1 MGLTMRL
8 TIRSACTFAIAALVL
23 AASNTAP
30 AADYPSQIIKI
41 VVPFTP
47 GGGVDVVAR
56 LIAPRLSESLGQSVV
71 VENRGGAGGSVG
83 ATIVAQA
90 PHDGYTLLLGTGS
103 THGTNPNVYTK
114 LGYDPV
120 RDFVPVALI
129 TSAPLMLVA
138 NNDVPVK
145 TAAELIALAK
155 TKPGELSFGSY
166 GTGSNNHLIA
176 ELLNTMAG
184 IQTNHIPYRGSAP
197 MMTDLIGGRIQFAFD
212 GVAATLGYIRSG
224 TVRSLGVSSAQ
235 RSAVLP
241 DVPTIAESAVPGF
254 DATAWF
260 ALFAP
265 AGTPKAVVDLLN
277 SKVNAVLV
285 AAEVREGFLKLG
297 NEPVGGGPDVLAA
310 KVQSELQKW
319 TTIVREKNIRIDQ

>member
-1 MGLTMRL
+1 MHPAVCTV
-8 TIRSACTFAIAALVL
+8 SALAIALFVAQCG
-23 AASNTAP
+23 TAR
-30 AADYPSQIIKI
+30 AADYPTQTIKI
-41 VVPFTP
+41 IVPFPP

-56 LIAPRLSESLGQSVV
+56 MIAPRLSESLGQSVI

-83 ATIVAQA
+83 ATAVAQS

-103 THGTNPNVYTK
+103 THGTNPLVYTK

-120 RDFVPVALI
+120 RDFAPVALI

-155 TKPGELSFGSY
+155 AKPGELSFGSY

-176 ELLNTMAG
+176 ELLNSMAG

-212 GVAATLGYIRSG
+212 GVATTLGYIRSG
-224 TVRSLGVSSAQ
+224 TVRALGVSSAK
-235 RSAVLP
+235 RSLVLP
-241 DVPTIAESAVPGF
+241 DEPTIAEQGVPGF
-254 DATAWF
+254 DASAWF

-265 AGTPKAVVDLLN
+265 AGTPKAAIELLN
-277 SKVNAVLV
+277 SKINDALRT
-285 AAEVREGFLKLG
+285 AEIKEGFLKVG
-297 NEPVGGGPDVLAA
+297 NEPAGGGPEILAA
-310 KVQSELQKW
+310 RVQSELQKW
-319 TTIVREKNIRIDQ
+319 PTIVREKNIHIDQ

>member
-1 MGLTMRL
+1 MHPA
-8 TIRSACTFAIAALVL
+8 ACTVSALVIALL
-23 AASNTAP
+23 AMPSSTAA
-30 AADYPSQIIKI
+30 AADYPTQTIKI
-41 VVPFTP
+41 VVPFPP

-56 LIAPRLSESLGQSVV
+56 MIAPRLSESLGQSVI

-83 ATIVAQA
+83 ATAVAQS

-103 THGTNPNVYTK
+103 THGTNPLVYTK

-120 RDFVPVALI
+120 RDFAPVALI
-129 TSAPLMLVA
+129 TSAPLMLVS
-138 NNDVPVK
+138 NNDVPVR
-145 TAAELIALAK
+145 TAADLIALAK
-155 TKPGELSFGSY
+155 AKPGTLSFGSY

-176 ELLNTMAG
+176 ELLNSMAG

-212 GVAATLGYIRSG
+212 GVATTVGYIRAG
-224 TVRSLGVSSAQ
+224 TVRALGVSSAK

-241 DVPTIAESAVPGF
+241 DEPTIAEQGVPGF
-254 DATAWF
+254 DAVAWF

-265 AGTPKAVVDLLN
+265 AGTPKEVIDLLN
-277 SKVNAVLV
+277 SKANDALK
-285 AAEVREGFLKLG
+285 APEVKEGFLRAG

-310 KVQSELQKW
+310 RVQSELQKW
-319 TTIVREKNIRIDQ
+319 TTIVRDKNIRIDQ

>member
-1 MGLTMRL
+1 MHPAVCTV
-8 TIRSACTFAIAALVL
+8 SALAIALFVAQ
-23 AASNTAP
+23 SGTAR
-30 AADYPSQIIKI
+30 AADYPTQTIKI
-41 VVPFTP
+41 IVPFPP

-56 LIAPRLSESLGQSVV
+56 MIAPRLSESLGQSVI

-83 ATIVAQA
+83 ATAVAQS

-103 THGTNPNVYTK
+103 THGTNPLVYTK

-120 RDFVPVALI
+120 RDFAPVALI

-155 TKPGELSFGSY
+155 AKPGELSFGSY

-176 ELLNTMAG
+176 ELLNSMAG

-212 GVAATLGYIRSG
+212 GVATTLGYIRSG
-224 TVRSLGVSSAQ
+224 TVRALGVSSAK
-235 RSAVLP
+235 RSLVLP
-241 DVPTIAESAVPGF
+241 DEPTIAEQGVPGF
-254 DATAWF
+254 DASAWF

-265 AGTPKAVVDLLN
+265 AGTPKAAIELLN
-277 SKVNAVLV
+277 SKINDALRT
-285 AAEVREGFLKLG
+285 AEIKEGFLKVG
-297 NEPVGGGPDVLAA
+297 NEPAGGGPEILAA
-310 KVQSELQKW
+310 RVQSELQKW
-319 TTIVREKNIRIDQ
+319 PTIVREKNIHIDQ